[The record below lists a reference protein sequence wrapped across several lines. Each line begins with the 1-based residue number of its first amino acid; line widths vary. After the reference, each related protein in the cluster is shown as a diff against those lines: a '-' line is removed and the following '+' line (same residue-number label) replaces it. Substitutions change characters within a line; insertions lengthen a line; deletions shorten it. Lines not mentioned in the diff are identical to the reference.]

1 MMPWLHG
8 LLITATTAATS
19 TPACA
24 RRLYEHML
32 ATLPSPCRGTL
43 TNLICLCGRAH
54 RDWTADY
61 RLYSHERVDPQLLFQ
76 HVLLEVHSP

>member
-1 MMPWLHG
+1 MSWLHG
-8 LLITATTAATS
+8 LLLSATAAATS

-32 ATLPSPCRGTL
+32 ATLLSPCRGTL

-54 RDWTADY
+54 RDWSADY
-61 RLYSHERVDPQLLFQ
+61 RLYSQERVDPQLLFR
-76 HVLLEVHSP
+76 HR